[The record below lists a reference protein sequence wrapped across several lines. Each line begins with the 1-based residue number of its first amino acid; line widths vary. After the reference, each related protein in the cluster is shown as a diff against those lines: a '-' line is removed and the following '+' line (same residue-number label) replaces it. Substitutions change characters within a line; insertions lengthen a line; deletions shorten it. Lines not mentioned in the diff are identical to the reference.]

1 MTGLRKF
8 QLDIPLKFQLVI
20 LLHATSQNFAGITSW
35 NCVCDRFFIVA
46 FVKLIVVFVNAF
58 AIWPRGGKKK
68 TIATFLKRGNRQIEK
83 IFEGLWRRLKTR
95 L

>member
-20 LLHATSQNFAGITSW
+20 LLHTTGRNFVGITSW

-46 FVKLIVVFVNAF
+46 FVKLIAVFVNAF
-58 AIWPRGGKKK
+58 SIWPRKKK
-68 TIATFLKRGNRQIEK
+68 TIAAFLKHGNRQIQK
-83 IFEGLWRRLKTR
+83 IFGGLWPHLKTW

>member
-8 QLDIPLKFQLVI
+8 QLDIPLKFRLVI

-46 FVKLIVVFVNAF
+46 SVKLIAAFVNAF
-58 AIWPRGGKKK
+58 AIWPRKEKKKKKK
-68 TIATFLKRGNRQIEK
+68 TIATF
-83 IFEGLWRRLKTR
+83 FKTQ

>member
-8 QLDIPLKFQLVI
+8 QLDIPLKFRLVI

-46 FVKLIVVFVNAF
+46 SVKLIAAFVNAF
-58 AIWPRGGKKK
+58 AIWPRKEKKKK
-68 TIATFLKRGNRQIEK
+68 TIAAFLKRSYRQIQK
-83 IFEGLWRRLKTR
+83 IFRGL
-95 L
+95 

>member
-8 QLDIPLKFQLVI
+8 QLDIPLKFRLVI

-46 FVKLIVVFVNAF
+46 FVKLIAAFVNAF
-58 AIWPRGGKKK
+58 AIWPRKEKK
-68 TIATFLKRGNRQIEK
+68 TIAAFLKRSYRQIQK
-83 IFEGLWRRLKTR
+83 IFRGL
-95 L
+95 